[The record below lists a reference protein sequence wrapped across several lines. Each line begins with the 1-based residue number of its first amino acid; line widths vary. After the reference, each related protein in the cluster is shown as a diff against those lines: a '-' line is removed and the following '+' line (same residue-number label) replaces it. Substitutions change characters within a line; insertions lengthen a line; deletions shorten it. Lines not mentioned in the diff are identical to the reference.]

1 MECPRC
7 KRTIDAKLRRCGWCG
22 VDVLPGQHLLEES
35 GIVIPIRPA
44 TRDGDDSAPAR
55 LASLGDRFLAL
66 ILDTL
71 VVCAGC
77 ALIGL
82 WAFLKWGVVSG
93 GEMRVTVA
101 AILMGGSLSLFSA
114 FLYVWILEAGLGST
128 LGKAILGIGVV
139 NNSGRSAL
147 AASAIRNLLR
157 LVDGLAFY
165 LVGALVASCSKFRR
179 RIGDLCAGTYVIE
192 GNLSEFMRAAAVI
205 AWLALLGGGAWAWPR
220 LYQQPKPTEPP
231 KHFAQVVVE
240 LGRVDKSIYVKTTN
254 HRIELSM
261 ANATV
266 EANARPVSEADS
278 SKTKLDDQDA
288 MRALP

>member
-1 MECPRC
+1 MDCPRC
-7 KRTIDAKLRRCGWCG
+7 KRTIDAKTRRCGWCG

-35 GIVIPIRPA
+35 GVVVPIRPA
-44 TRDGDDSAPAR
+44 TSEDEDAPAR

-66 ILDTL
+66 ILDS
-71 VVCAGC
+71 VVVSAGS

-82 WAFLKWGVVSG
+82 WAFLKWGIISG
-93 GEMRVTVA
+93 GEMRFTLA
-101 AILMGGSLSLFSA
+101 SILVGGSLSLVFG

-157 LVDGLAFY
+157 VVDGLAFY

-179 RIGDLCAGTYVIE
+179 RIGDVCAGTYVIE
-192 GNLSEFMRAAAVI
+192 GNLSQFIRAVAVL
-205 AWLALLGGGAWAWPR
+205 AWLAVLGGGAWALPR
-220 LYQQPKPTEPP
+220 LYEQPKPTEPP
-231 KHFAQVVVE
+231 KHFARIVVE
-240 LGRVDKSIYVKTTN
+240 LGRGDKSIHVKTLN
-254 HRIELSM
+254 HRIEVSM
-261 ANATV
+261 ADGTV
-266 EANARPVSEADS
+266 EANARPISEADS
-278 SKTKLDDQDA
+278 KTKIDDQDA

>member
-7 KRTIDAKLRRCGWCG
+7 KRTIDAKQRRCGWCG

-35 GIVIPIRPA
+35 GIVVPIRPA
-44 TRDGDDSAPAR
+44 TRGEDDSAPAR

-66 ILDTL
+66 ILDCI

-82 WAFLKWGVVSG
+82 WAFLKWGIVSG

-101 AILMGGSLSLFSA
+101 AILIGTSFSLVFA
-114 FLYVWILEAGLGST
+114 FLYVWLLEAGLGST

-147 AASAIRNLLR
+147 AASAIRNLWR
-157 LVDGLAFY
+157 IVDGIAFY

-179 RIGDLCAGTYVIE
+179 RIGDLSAGTYVIE
-192 GNLSEFMRAAAVI
+192 GNLSEFMRAAAVL
-205 AWLALLGGGAWAWPR
+205 AWLALVGGGAWALPR
-220 LYQQPKPTEPP
+220 LYAQPKPAEPP
-231 KHFAQVVVE
+231 KRLAQVVVE
-240 LGRVDKSIYVKTTN
+240 LGRGDKSFYVKTPN
-254 HRIELSM
+254 HRIEVSM
-261 ANATV
+261 ANGTI
-266 EANARPVSEADS
+266 EANSRPVSESDS

>member
-7 KRTIDAKLRRCGWCG
+7 NRTIDAKQRRCGWCG

-35 GIVIPIRPA
+35 GVVVPIRPA
-44 TRDGDDSAPAR
+44 TREDDDSAPAR
-55 LASLGDRFLAL
+55 LATLGDRFLAL
-66 ILDTL
+66 ILDSI
-71 VVCAGC
+71 VVCAGS

-82 WAFLKWGVVSG
+82 WAFLKWGIVASG
-93 GEMRVTVA
+93 ELRVTLA
-101 AILMGGSLSLFSA
+101 SILIAGSLSVVFG
-114 FLYVWILEAGLGST
+114 FLYVWLLEAGLGST

-147 AASAIRNLLR
+147 AASAIRNLWR
-157 LVDGLAFY
+157 IVDGLPFY

-192 GNLSEFMRAAAVI
+192 GNLSEFMRAAAVL
-205 AWLALLGGGAWAWPR
+205 AWLAILCGGAWAFPR
-220 LYQQPKPTEPP
+220 LYGQPKSTQPP

-240 LGRVDKSIYVKTTN
+240 LGRGDKSVHLKTPS

-261 ANATV
+261 ADGIV
-266 EANARPVSEADS
+266 EANARPVPEPDNNKA
-278 SKTKLDDQDA
+278 KPGDQQA
-288 MRALP
+288 ITALP

>member
-1 MECPRC
+1 MDCPRC
-7 KRTIDAKLRRCGWCG
+7 KRTIDAKTRRCGWCG

-35 GIVIPIRPA
+35 GVVVPIRPS
-44 TRDGDDSAPAR
+44 TREDDDAPAR

-66 ILDTL
+66 ILDS
-71 VVCAGC
+71 VVVFAGS

-82 WAFLKWGVVSG
+82 WAFLKWGIISG
-93 GEMRVTVA
+93 GEMRFTLA
-101 AILMGGSLSLFSA
+101 SILVGGSLSLVFG

-157 LVDGLAFY
+157 VVDGLAFY

-179 RIGDLCAGTYVIE
+179 RIGDVCAGTYVIE
-192 GNLSEFMRAAAVI
+192 GNLSQFMRAVAVLV
-205 AWLALLGGGAWAWPR
+205 WLAVLGGGAWALPR
-220 LYQQPKPTEPP
+220 LYEQPKPTEPP
-231 KHFAQVVVE
+231 KHFARIVVE
-240 LGRVDKSIYVKTTN
+240 LGRGDKSIHVKTPN
-254 HRIELSM
+254 HRIEVSM
-261 ANATV
+261 ADGTV
-266 EANARPVSEADS
+266 EANARPISEADS
-278 SKTKLDDQDA
+278 SKTKIDDQDA

>member
-1 MECPRC
+1 M
-7 KRTIDAKLRRCGWCG
+7 
-22 VDVLPGQHLLEES
+22 LEES
-35 GIVIPIRPA
+35 GVIPIRA
-44 TRDGDDSAPAR
+44 AARDDDDDSAPAR
-55 LASLGDRFLAL
+55 LASLGDRFLAMM
-66 ILDTL
+66 LDSV
-71 VVCAGC
+71 VVCAAC

-82 WAFLKWGVVSG
+82 WAFLKWGVVAG
-93 GEMRVTVA
+93 GEMRVTIA
-101 AILMGGSLSLFSA
+101 SILIGGSLSLVFA
-114 FLYVWILEAGLGST
+114 FLYVWILEASLGST

-147 AASAIRNLLR
+147 AASAIRNVWR

-192 GNLSEFMRAAAVI
+192 GNLSEYMRAVAVL
-205 AWLALLGGGAWAWPR
+205 AWLALLGGGAWALPR
-220 LYQQPKPTEPP
+220 LYAQPKPSDPP

-240 LGRVDKSIYVKTTN
+240 IGRGEKSIYMKTPN

-261 ANATV
+261 ANGTV
-266 EANARPVSEADS
+266 EANARPISEQDS
-278 SKTKLDDQDA
+278 GKTKLDDQDA

>member
-7 KRTIDAKLRRCGWCG
+7 KRTIDAKQRRCGWCG

-35 GIVIPIRPA
+35 GVVVPIRPA
-44 TRDGDDSAPAR
+44 TSDEDDSAPAR

-66 ILDTL
+66 ILDSI

-82 WAFLKWGVVSG
+82 WAFLKWGIVSA
-93 GEMRVTVA
+93 GEMRVTA
-101 AILMGGSLSLFSA
+101 ASILIGASLSLLFA
-114 FLYVWILEAGLGST
+114 FLYVWLLESGLGST

-147 AASAIRNLLR
+147 AASAIRNLWR
-157 LVDGLAFY
+157 LVDGIAFY

-179 RIGDLCAGTYVIE
+179 RIGDLSAGTYVIE
-192 GNLSEFMRAAAVI
+192 GNLSEFMRAAAVL
-205 AWLALLGGGAWAWPR
+205 AWLALLGGGAWAFPR
-220 LYQQPKPTEPP
+220 LYAQPKRAEPP
-231 KHFAQVVVE
+231 KHFAQVVIE
-240 LGRVDKSIYVKTTN
+240 LGRGDKSFYVKTPN

-261 ANATV
+261 ANGTI
-266 EANARPVSEADS
+266 EANARPVSEPDS
-278 SKTKLDDQDA
+278 GKPKLDDRDP
-288 MRALP
+288 MPALP

>member
-1 MECPRC
+1 MDCPRC
-7 KRTIDAKLRRCGWCG
+7 KRTIDAKTRRCGWCG

-35 GIVIPIRPA
+35 GVVVPIRPA
-44 TRDGDDSAPAR
+44 TSEDEDAPAR

-66 ILDTL
+66 ILDS
-71 VVCAGC
+71 VVVSAGS

-82 WAFLKWGVVSG
+82 WAFLKWGIISG
-93 GEMRVTVA
+93 GEMRFTLA
-101 AILMGGSLSLFSA
+101 SILVGGSLSLVFG

-157 LVDGLAFY
+157 VVDGLAFY

-179 RIGDLCAGTYVIE
+179 RIGDVCAGTYVIE
-192 GNLSEFMRAAAVI
+192 GNLSQFMRAVAVL
-205 AWLALLGGGAWAWPR
+205 AWLAVLGGGAWALPR
-220 LYQQPKPTEPP
+220 LYEQPKPTEPP
-231 KHFAQVVVE
+231 KHFARIVVE
-240 LGRVDKSIYVKTTN
+240 LGRGDKSIHVKTLN
-254 HRIELSM
+254 HRIEVSM
-261 ANATV
+261 ADGTV
-266 EANARPVSEADS
+266 EANARPISEADS
-278 SKTKLDDQDA
+278 KTKIDDQDA